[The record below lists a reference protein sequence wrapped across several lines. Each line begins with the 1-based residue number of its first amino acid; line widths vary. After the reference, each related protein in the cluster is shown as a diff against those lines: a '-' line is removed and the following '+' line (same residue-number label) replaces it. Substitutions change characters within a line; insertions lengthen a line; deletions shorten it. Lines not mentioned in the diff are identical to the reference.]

1 MNHSDE
7 MWDFC
12 KKIRMNVKHH
22 NFHIPVMGIGYT
34 IDTPAKVA
42 HLGIDSVISL
52 VDDGLIEKM
61 RSHHCKISNRTYSPI
76 PVKTEDYRAKRI
88 TAYLNTLKAVAEE
101 KFNQLFE
108 QRYEEGTELYKYVQ
122 LVPENSKIKILLRA
136 YEQMNVKD
144 LATIESGIKK
154 LLSMGSI
161 DVNIMSKGDAVR
173 YKNSREKLPVEYNDA
188 HAAVRG
194 FMKSDLQNSS
204 LIISAG
210 LNPKLFTYISTFSE
224 ILPNADGNY
233 LKKIVIKVSDYR
245 SALVQGKFLAQ
256 RGVWVSEFRVESG
269 LNCGGHAFAT
279 KGFLLGPILK
289 EFADKRDELIAE
301 LRQIYSK
308 AMTDKGVQL
317 TQDPPEILVSAQGGV
332 GTSDEAEFLRKNYDL
347 SSVGWGSL
355 FLLSPDIVNVDNET
369 LELLKGADEDSIYL
383 SDTSPFGI
391 PFYSVKGNTKDR
403 EKNFRIKHNVPGSIC
418 PKRFVALNNEFGDKA
433 LCTASKDYQNLKIQK
448 IKSEESNSEIQKI
461 LIDKVTARTCIC
473 VGLGTSALIVNG
485 LERRAEGDTVSVCPG
500 PNLAYYSEKADL
512 TKTVDHICGRAN
524 LITDASRPHMFIK
537 EIRLYIDYMKTNL
550 MLSNSDEK
558 QKLYLAE
565 FVKNLLDGIGY
576 YQKLFIESVSH
587 TMQHREQ
594 LLSEL
599 DGMRK
604 TLLATGS
611 VVDQSMTA

>member
-1 MNHSDE
+1 MADL
-7 MWDFC
+7 C
-12 KKIRMNVKHH
+12 KNNRMNPRHH

-34 IDTPAKVA
+34 VDTPAKVA

-61 RSHHCKISNRTYSPI
+61 RSHHCKISNRPYIPI
-76 PVKTEDYRAKRI
+76 PVKTDDYRAKRI

-144 LATIESGIKK
+144 LSIIENGIKK
-154 LLSMGSI
+154 LLAMGSI

-173 YKNSREKLPVEYNDA
+173 YKNTHEKLPVEYNDA

-233 LKKIVIKVSDYR
+233 SKKIVIKVSDYR

-289 EFADKRDELIAE
+289 EFADKREELIAE

-317 TQDPPEILVSAQGGV
+317 IQDPPEILVSAQGGV
-332 GTSDEAEFLRKNYDL
+332 GTSDEAEFLQKNYDI

-355 FLLSPDIVNVDNET
+355 FLLSPDVVNVDNDT
-369 LELLKGADEDSIYL
+369 LDLLKGANEDSIYL

-403 EKNFRIKHNVPGSIC
+403 EKDFRIKHNVPGSIC

-433 LCTASKDYQNLKIQK
+433 LCTASKDYQNLKIEK
-448 IKSEESNSEIQKI
+448 IKSEESNGEIQKI

-485 LERRAEGDTVSVCPG
+485 LERRIEGDTVSVCPG
-500 PNLAYYSEKADL
+500 PNLAYYSEKANL
-512 TKTVDHICGRAN
+512 IKTIDHIYGRAN

-550 MLSNSDEK
+550 MPSNSDDK
-558 QKLYLAE
+558 QKLYLTE

-587 TMQHREQ
+587 TMKHREQ

-611 VVDQSMTA
+611 AVDQSMTA